1 MSDNNTILGNATGQQ
16 QQQQGQQQQQ
26 SGGDG
31 GGNAFDFR
39 ELIGQDGKFI
49 QGWADKLPESHKQYA
64 PSLSRFPG
72 FLELAGSYANAEKK
86 LSTRVQA
93 PNETSTPEQIAEW
106 RKLIGAPEKP
116 EDYGLAKPDKLP
128 DGVEW
133 NDAAVGKLAQVA
145 HKHHL
150 PPSAVKELLGLHL
163 ELSGEQA
170 GKSKIDAEAYV
181 QAQSKALQDE
191 WKGDYQANLEQ
202 AVKAAKMLGVD
213 VNDPDV
219 GSNAKMIKLL
229 HNASKLM
236 REDKLL
242 GGGDGASQTVTEQI
256 AAIRASDAYQGKQGT
271 AAQEAAAGRIKLLM
285 GVK

>member
-1 MSDNNTILGNATGQQ
+1 MSDTTILGGAGQQ

-26 SGGDG
+26 QSGGEG
-31 GGNAFDFR
+31 GGSFDFR

-49 QGWADKLPESHKQYA
+49 QGWADKLPESHKEYA

-72 FLELAGSYANAEKK
+72 LLELAGSYANAEKK

-93 PNETSTPEQIAEW
+93 PNETSTPEQVAEW

-133 NDAAVGKLAQVA
+133 NENLVSKAVQLA
-145 HKHHL
+145 HKHHMTKAAL
-150 PPSAVKELLGLHL
+150 NDFVQLQNEFSA
-163 ELSGEQA
+163 EQA

-181 QAQSKALQDE
+181 QAQEKALQDE
-191 WKGDYQANLEQ
+191 WGKDYPANLEQ

-256 AAIRASDAYQGKQGT
+256 AAIRASDAYQGKQGP

>member
-1 MSDNNTILGNATGQQ
+1 MSDNNTILGNAAGQQ

-26 SGGDG
+26 QSGGEG
-31 GGNAFDFR
+31 GSFDFR

-128 DGVEW
+128 EGVEW

-150 PPSAVKELLGLHL
+150 PPSAVKDLLGLHL

-170 GKSKIDAEAYV
+170 GKARIEAESYV
-181 QAQSKALQDE
+181 QNQSKLLQDQ
-191 WKGDYQANLEQ
+191 WGKDYKANLER
-202 AVKAAKMLGVD
+202 ALKAAEKLDVD
-213 VNDPDV
+213 PFDPEV
-219 GSNAKMIKLL
+219 TSSAKFLKFLY
-229 HNASKLM
+229 NASMLM
-236 REDKLL
+236 REDQML
-242 GGGDGASQTVTEQI
+242 GGGDGSRQTVTEQI
-256 AAIRASDAYQGKQGT
+256 AAIRASDAYQGKQGP

>member
-1 MSDNNTILGNATGQQ
+1 MSDTILGGAGQQ

-26 SGGDG
+26 QQQGGGEG

-39 ELIGQDGKFI
+39 ELIGQDGKFT
-49 QGWADKLPESHKQYA
+49 QGWTDHLPESHKPFA
-64 PSLSRFPG
+64 GSLSRFPG

-163 ELSGEQA
+163 ELSGEQV
-170 GKSKIDAEAYV
+170 GKSKLDVEAYV
-181 QAQSKALQDE
+181 QTQTKALQDE
-191 WKGDYQANLEQ
+191 WKGDYNANLEQ
-202 AVKAAKMLGVD
+202 AVKAAGLLGVD
-213 VNDPDV
+213 VNDPDF

-229 HNASKLM
+229 HSASKLM

-242 GGGDGASQTVTEQI
+242 GGDGSRQTATEQI
-256 AAIRASDAYQGKQGT
+256 AAIRASDAYQGKQGQ
-271 AAQEAAAGRIKLLM
+271 AAQEAAAQRIKALS
-285 GVK
+285 GAK